1 MGLHAA
7 AVWVT
12 ECFHTRRRWLGCG
25 LAGRL
30 LAAAVFTA
38 ACPPAAVQAQSW
50 SLTPLSSFG
59 VNGWLS
65 GTAFGASGTNNVIR
79 SMAYNAATG
88 NLLVANGSALQVVNG
103 TTGAIGATLSS
114 IGVTGGARALNV
126 VAAMTDG
133 VIYGGNLTTSS
144 SSSAFKIYRWANESA
159 TPTTFYSGDAGLPGG
174 ARVGDSLAS
183 FGNDA
188 TGVLAFGTGTT
199 AGSPTNYFS
208 RLPTNGGV
216 AGTAVAMSGTGAAN
230 QSFRLGLVF
239 VDPDTVL
246 GLSAGSTTNN
256 AVVSGTSPS
265 WTFDA
270 LRTIT
275 NSNERSVSAL
285 TNVFGTSLLAT
296 MQFGSTGTNTVR
308 IYNASNILTAPL
320 AAPLAS
326 ANIAGSNIS
335 NGNGTV
341 GIGFG
346 TVNGNPVLYAMNTNN
361 GIQAFQ
367 IVPEPSTMAMLAMGG
382 VGAAAYGWRNR
393 RKARRQVAG

>member
-1 MGLHAA
+1 MGLRAA
-7 AVWVT
+7 AVRVT
-12 ECFHTRRRWLGCG
+12 ERFHTRRNWLGCG

-30 LAAAVFTA
+30 LTTAVFSV
-38 ACPPAAVQAQSW
+38 ACVPAAVQAQSW

-65 GTAFGASGTNNVIR
+65 GTAFGASGTNNGIR

-103 TTGAIGATLSS
+103 TTGS
-114 IGVTGGARALNV
+114 RALNV

-144 SSSAFKIYRWANESA
+144 SSSQFKIYRWANESA

-199 AGSPTNYFS
+199 AGAPATYFS

-296 MQFGSTGTNTVR
+296 MQFGSSGTNTVR
-308 IYNASNILTAPL
+308 IYNATNILTANL
-320 AAPLAS
+320 STPLAS
-326 ANIAGSNIS
+326 ANIAGSNIA

-346 TVNGNPVLYAMNTNN
+346 TVNGSPVLYAMNTNN

-367 IVPEPSTMAMLAMGG
+367 IVPEPSTTAMLAMGG

-393 RKARRQVAG
+393 RKARRQVAR